1 MVGAQY
7 AFAEWLKM
15 SYCLL
20 GAQLYLFVTP
30 WTIACQAPLSMD
42 FSRQECWSVKPFS
55 SPAFLPNPGIE
66 PKSSTLAGRVFTV

>member
-20 GAQLYLFVTP
+20 G
-30 WTIACQAPLSMD
+30 MND
-42 FSRQECWSVKPFS
+42 
-55 SPAFLPNPGIE
+55 PAAHQGKLC
-66 PKSSTLAGRVFTV
+66 